1 MYTSLCIARVFDDH
15 RSCQKLINYITNI
28 KAKSKRYHWIQK
40 IPVLKRL
47 FIQNFCKRSRCLEEN
62 PVFLFL
68 LKKKYINEKEEFSS
82 SLQVVFDC
90 RSFLIWNLKLKELSW
105 FFWSCKRYTL
115 LHWKGKCT
123 ECIVIDSVISHAKKE

>member
-1 MYTSLCIARVFDDH
+1 VYRLHDQKNQDNSFNFRFQIGNDRQSKRLLANLGRILFFHFFFLIKTGIQDFLLDIYNVHLCIAKVFDDH

-62 PVFLFL
+62 PVFLAVYHL
-68 LKKKYINEKEEFSS
+68 HNQKKI
-82 SLQVVFDC
+82 
-90 RSFLIWNLKLKELSW
+90 
-105 FFWSCKRYTL
+105 
-115 LHWKGKCT
+115 G
-123 ECIVIDSVISHAKKE
+123 